1 MANRFP
7 LVIDTSD
14 GNKFK
19 ELPDGDNLILT
30 NSSIVNALNV
40 SAVGYV
46 EATRFILNGQDFTAD
61 YSELSNKPVIPNQ
74 ITDLVSDGTA
84 GQVLTT
90 NGSGLVTFQNIPL
103 QDPVLGGKLS
113 GTSSNAGIVQNAV
126 GIRELDVT
134 DGTVGQ
140 VLATDG
146 SGNLQFITLA
156 GNGGDVDVNI
166 LNILL
171 TNPIRIQ
178 TSTAHGLAERQEIT
192 IAGINGT
199 TELNG
204 NTYFVDV
211 IGVDTVDLYYDVGLA
226 VPIDGTNGFSSYSD
240 SGVITTSSA
249 GISNFLELEGTI
261 GLTQITDDFI
271 TPAKLKTNGDTPGP
285 HQYLTVTNG
294 VFEYLDLP
302 TESIDY
308 ADILNTPTIP
318 AALTDLGISDGDN
331 GEVLKTDGNGNFS
344 FASFNQLE
352 GITFSGTQI
361 STELN
366 NTNISISPKGNGY
379 VAVTG
384 TNAIIVP
391 SGTTTQ
397 RAPDLAG
404 ALRLNSEI
412 GIFEGYDGTNWGSL
426 GGVRSV
432 DGQTYIKAEA
442 TPGAGDDKL
451 YFYTNDQESA
461 TLTSNLLDLNQN
473 VRLKIKNTT
482 NALDFDTGAL
492 SVDGGVSIRG
502 NLLVSGSIDV
512 DETFDTSAVVEAT
525 MTTGTLTNSITV
537 SADDMPFFKVGQKVR
552 VFGASADQTV
562 QGTNNMGVSASAVG
576 FTTPDGSGDEV
587 TFSYRVAQFNF
598 TTGKVSASVG
608 PANVQLEQDDLL
620 NFNNSSNI
628 QLVLAR
634 ESSNH
639 GLLLYRKIGAEAN
652 FSLIKVLGPKELGT
666 ALSSISYTDYYDFD
680 LVDWSNKTST
690 NAFDENSGVV
700 HMPIT
705 APIDTKYGWFDTEVD
720 SIDLV
725 NNRIETTQS
734 FYADS
739 DGTVVIDDT
748 ELVQLKIDQAKSQN
762 RNSYELENRT
772 YFIKQLTIPSGF
784 TLYGQGDQTRIR
796 KQFWSTDA
804 TTGSNSILTVDTD
817 TYATQENISVKNLRI
832 DGSHV
837 NQYLA
842 QDTSLE
848 YLNYAV
854 RIFGNDIL
862 FENLEI
868 ENVVG
873 GGIYC
878 YNNTFSENVTV
889 LNCEITNGGLTY
901 TYDYSPL
908 YATESRSVKIAHN
921 TFRNYPDAVYVDA
934 VSKGI
939 VSPNVVDN
947 CGAGIFAYGAS
958 KIVLTPNVLLGP
970 ASEFI
975 ANPDVLNSEYDSVN
989 ILLEQNTDFNSAN
1002 YTYQENGEL
1011 FDFTANQGNLTAF
1024 INELTKTNNVE
1035 ELATDYSETLQ
1046 ANPYIQFT
1054 QATEDLEQGN
1064 FRFRIQQSRVNDLL
1078 QRAGYSALLAN
1089 NPNTQG
1095 LVYRIVH
1102 TEYSPVTN
1110 IIGQGSVTADGY
1122 TVTVE
1127 SLAGLTEDAIIR
1139 LVTHQTGPSSV
1150 TGVDGII
1157 TSINTLGNEI
1167 TIDFVGDITITN
1179 EFAGSGGSVALQ
1191 NNFVVTKGKI
1201 N

>member
-46 EATRFILNGQDFTAD
+46 EASRFILNGQDFTAD
-61 YSELSNKPVIPNQ
+61 YNELSNLPTIPST
-74 ITDLVSDGTA
+74 ITDLVNDGTV

-90 NGSGLVTFQNIPL
+90 NGSGLVTFQNIPT
-103 QDPVLGGKLS
+103 QDPVLGGSLS
-113 GTSSNAGIVQNAV
+113 GTASNANIAQNAV
-126 GIRELDVT
+126 SVRELDVT

-146 SGNLQFITLA
+146 SGNLQFITVS
-156 GNGGDVDVNI
+156 GGGGAVSVNI

-171 TNPIRIQ
+171 NNPVRIQ
-178 TSTAHGLAERQEIT
+178 TSAAHSLADGEQIT
-192 IAGINGT
+192 IAGVVGT
-199 TELNG
+199 IELNG
-204 NTYFVDV
+204 NSYYADV
-211 IGVDTVDLYYDVGLA
+211 IGIDTIDLYTDESLTASVNGA
-226 VPIDGTNGFSSYSD
+226 VGFSSYD
-240 SGVITTSSA
+240 SGGVITANDSGATS
-249 GISNFLELEGTI
+249 FLNLGGTI
-261 GLTQITDDFI
+261 GLDQIDDDFI
-271 TPAKLKTNGDTPGP
+271 TPAKLRTNGDTPGP
-285 HQYLTVTNG
+285 HQYLTVNTSTG
-294 VFEYLDLP
+294 FFEYLDLP

-308 ADILNTPTIP
+308 GDILNTPTIP
-318 AALTDLGISDGDN
+318 SALTDLGIVDGNDGDI
-331 GEVLKTDGNGNFS
+331 LTTDGAGNFT
-344 FASFNQLE
+344 FGSFNQLE

-379 VAVTG
+379 LAISG
-384 TNAIIVP
+384 TNAIVVP
-391 SGTTTQ
+391 SGTTAQ
-397 RAPDLAG
+397 RGPNAAG

-412 GIFEGYDGTNWGSL
+412 GIFEGYDGNNWGSL

-432 DGQTYIKAEA
+432 DGATYIKAEA
-442 TPGAGDDKL
+442 TPGASDDKL
-451 YFYTNDQESA
+451 YFYTNDQETA
-461 TLTSNLLDLNQN
+461 TLTSNLLDFNQN
-473 VRLKIKNTT
+473 VRLKIKNTE

-502 NLLVSGSIDV
+502 NLLVSGTIDV
-512 DETFDTSAVVEAT
+512 DETFDTSAAVEAT
-525 MTTGTLTNSITV
+525 MVTGTLTNSITV
-537 SADDMPFFKVGQKVR
+537 AADDMPFFKVGQKVR
-552 VFGASADQTV
+552 VFGASADNTV
-562 QGTNNMGVSASAVG
+562 QGTNNMGVAASAVG

-587 TFSYRVAQFNF
+587 TFSYRVAQFDF

-608 PANVQLEQDDLL
+608 PANVQLEQADLL

-634 ESSNH
+634 QSSNH
-639 GLLLYRKIGAEAN
+639 GILLYRKIGAEAN

-690 NAFDENSGVV
+690 NAFDENSGIV
-700 HMPIT
+700 HMPLT

-734 FYADS
+734 FYADAT
-739 DGTVVIDDT
+739 GTVVIDDT
-748 ELVQLKIDQAKSQN
+748 ELVQLKIDQAKTQN

-772 YFIKQLTIPSGF
+772 YFIKQLKIPSSF

-796 KQFWSTDA
+796 KQFWSTDPA
-804 TTGSNSILTVDTD
+804 TGSNSILTVDTD

-842 QDTSLE
+842 QDTNID
-848 YLNYAV
+848 YLNYAI

-862 FENLEI
+862 FENIELEDT
-868 ENVVG
+868 VG

-908 YATESRSVKIAHN
+908 YASESRSIKIAHN

-989 ILLEQNTDFNSAN
+989 IRIEQNTDFNSPN

-1011 FDFTANQGNLTAF
+1011 FDFTANQGVLTPF
-1024 INELTKTNNVE
+1024 INELVKTNNVE
-1035 ELATDYSETLQ
+1035 ELSTDYSETLQ
-1046 ANPYIQFT
+1046 GNPYIQFT
-1054 QATEDLEQGN
+1054 HDTDDLQNGN
-1064 FRFRIQQSRVNDLL
+1064 IRFRIQQSRVNDLL
-1078 QRAGYSALLAN
+1078 QRAGYNVLLAN

-1102 TEYSPVTN
+1102 TEYVPLTT
-1110 IIGQGSVTADGY
+1110 IIGQGVQGADDY
-1122 TVTVE
+1122 IVTVD
-1127 SLAGLTEDAIIR
+1127 STSGFVIGDIIR
-1139 LVTHQTGPSSV
+1139 LVSHQSTPST
-1150 TGVDGII
+1150 TGVDGTI
-1157 TSINTLGNEI
+1157 TTINNTSNEI
-1167 TIDFVGDITITN
+1167 GIDFGALFGDVNAPGT
-1179 EFAGSGGSVALQ
+1179 GGSLALK
-1191 NNFVVTKGKI
+1191 NSFIVTKGKI